1 MNFRVRPLT
10 ETDYDTILV
19 GWWKDWLGEAP
30 AKDLL
35 PDNGFCGLMVE
46 VDNIPICA
54 GFYYTT
60 NSKIFW
66 IDWIISD
73 MKYRVKPERGKA
85 IKYLIEQLGI
95 LGKQLGFKYAYTL
108 FKHPTLGEIY
118 KDLGYVKGGEYT
130 GEMIK
135 IL

>member
-1 MNFRVRPLT
+1 MKLQARPLT
-10 ETDYDTILV
+10 ESDYDTILI
-19 GWWKDWLGEAP
+19 GWWRDWLGEAP
-30 AKDLL
+30 IRDFL
-35 PDNGFCGLMVE
+35 PDNGCSGLMIE
-46 VDNIPICA
+46 VDGIPVCA

-73 MKYRVKPERGKA
+73 LNYRTKPDRGEA
-85 IKYLIEQLGI
+85 LKYLISELGEI
-95 LGKQLGFKYAYTL
+95 GKRLGFKYAYTL
-108 FKHPTLGEIY
+108 FKHPVLHNTY
-118 KDLGYVKGGEYT
+118 KNLGYVKGGEYT